1 MTAADSSSELLLLTE
16 SNLVA
21 LEGVAVVAG
30 KADEW
35 PLDVEVDGLLNI
47 VSYTVNI
54 R

>member
-1 MTAADSSSELLLLTE
+1 MTE

-35 PLDVEVDGLLNI
+35 PLEVDVDGLLNI
-47 VSYTVNI
+47 VSFTVNS